1 MTYDALELSDAKRAL
16 LEKYAREG
24 LPRVAKEKEAGSQHF
39 PATVSATVKAQSA
52 TDSRAPVIAIQSGG
66 GKVPFFFPHVRWNG
80 GPTYCFPLAH
90 ELGPDQPLYLVDP
103 YRFDGLQTLPSLEDI
118 AAACVKSIRAIQP
131 NGPYRLG
138 GECGAGFIV
147 YEMAQQL
154 HAAGQQVEK
163 LVMIEPGVGPYYG
176 ALLSWAGKGIRSF
189 GTLLGST
196 PDRQCSW
203 FLYMRHLYKSLRY
216 PAYRHVHGFSLAPGL
231 ESLRKE
237 WLGTFVWI
245 VSAYVP
251 RPYPGKATYF
261 WAQERKHSNKDWWCR
276 TFVAQETEAYSI
288 AGDRYNCISN
298 HIHDL
303 GAQLRA
309 CLSNP

>member
-1 MTYDALELSDAKRAL
+1 MTHDALELSDAKRVL

-24 LPRVAKEKEAGSQHF
+24 LPRGAKDREAGGQH
-39 PATVSATVKAQSA
+39 PPLAVKAPSD

-66 GKVPFFFPHVRWNG
+66 GKVPFFFPHVRWKG

-90 ELGPDQPLYLVDP
+90 ELGPDQPFYLVDP
-103 YRFDGLQTLPSLEDI
+103 YRFEGLQTLPSLEVI
-118 AAACVKSIRAIQP
+118 AAECVQSIRAIQP

-138 GECGAGFIV
+138 GECGACFIA

-154 HAAGQQVEK
+154 HAAGQRVEK

-176 ALLSWAGKGIRSF
+176 AMLGWVGQGIRAL
-189 GTLLGST
+189 GTLLRS
-196 PDRQCSW
+196 PPERQHAW
-203 FLYMRHLYKSLRY
+203 FLHMRHLYKSLRY
-216 PAYRHVHGFSLAPGL
+216 PEYRHAHGLSLAPGL

-251 RPYPGKATYF
+251 RPYPGTVTYF
-261 WAQERKHSNKDWWCR
+261 WAQDGTDSNRDWWR
-276 TFVAQETEAYSI
+276 RMFVAQETESYSI

-298 HIHDL
+298 HVHDL
-303 GAQLRA
+303 AAQLRT